1 MHVKCEYSIAMNR
14 SKPDSIA
21 QKIQKRILKGGGD
34 RLWSFRDFVD
44 IDPLAPMAVAAALS
58 RLSRGGELRR
68 IRRGLYYRP
77 KKTAFGES
85 QPNPESVVKMLLQNR
100 NSVRTHEFN
109 RLGLTNQMSGAL
121 TNAASRTTRLKGVE
135 GVALRFVK
143 RPLSEQKGIR
153 DDERTVLD
161 ALRGIDTIPD
171 TTPAGV
177 IARIKLLI
185 KRGQFDFDCLAR
197 FASTE
202 PPRVRALLGAISADA
217 GVAPD
222 KLDKLRSTLNP
233 LSAYRIAGAAD
244 ALKHSASWQIK

>member
-1 MHVKCEYSIAMNR
+1 
-14 SKPDSIA
+14 
-21 QKIQKRILKGGGD
+21 
-34 RLWSFRDFVD
+34 
-44 IDPLAPMAVAAALS
+44 MAVAAALS
-58 RLSRGGELRR
+58 RLSRSGELRR
-68 IRRGLYYRP
+68 VRRGLYYRP

-121 TNAASRTTRLKGVE
+121 TNAASRKARLKGVG

-143 RPLSEQKGIR
+143 RPEQKGIR

-185 KRGQFDFDCLAR
+185 SRGQFDFDRLAR

-202 PPRVRALLGAISADA
+202 PPRVRALLGAIAEDA

-233 LSAYRIAGAAD
+233 LSTYRIAGAGD
-244 ALKHSASWQIK
+244 ALKHAAPWQIK